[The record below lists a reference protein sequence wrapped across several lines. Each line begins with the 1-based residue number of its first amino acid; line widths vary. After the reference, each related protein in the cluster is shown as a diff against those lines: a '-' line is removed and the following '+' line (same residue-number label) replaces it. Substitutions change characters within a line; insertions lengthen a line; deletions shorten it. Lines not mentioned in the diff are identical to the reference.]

1 MEWDGLKVRQ
11 LRLMLGWCTANMA
24 RRLDCS
30 QRTILSWEL
39 GEVLPDPRYF
49 SPLKTLL
56 SFAEANAEWIKQ
68 RNLADNLIRENGL
81 QQINREEI
89 YRLTDK
95 VQ

>member
-1 MEWDGLKVRQ
+1 MEWDGLKVKQ
-11 LRLMLGWCTANMA
+11 LRLRLGWCTANMA

-39 GEVLPDPRYF
+39 GESLPDSRYF

-68 RNLADNLIRENGL
+68 SNLADNLIRENGL

-95 VQ
+95 V